1 MRCEHGV
8 EPDRTPNDLPDAVLD
23 RLPDQLQELLFTGQ
37 CPYCEII

>member
-23 RLPDQLQELLFTGQ
+23 RLPDQLQELFTQ
-37 CPYCEII
+37 WPAVPIL